1 MIKKKVKLKVIP
13 FLVILLVLVPILTVA
28 LITKNALTKEPVA
41 QDPEHITEEVINDS
55 VPVVNTTKSII
66 NPYTDPSVTVGK
78 NYYDYQGEEET
89 QKKSITVHDNT
100 YMQNTG
106 IDYIAE
112 NTFEVVSILEG
123 TVITVK
129 DDETLGKTIE
139 IKHDNDLISTYQSL
153 SEITVKKGDI
163 VTQGQV
169 IGKSGTN
176 ELDKDLG
183 NHLHFEIY
191 DNGQS
196 ANPNN
201 YLNKEVE
208 EKKN

>member
-1 MIKKKVKLKVIP
+1 MIQKKVKLKVLPAVIML
-13 FLVILLVLVPILTVA
+13 FLLVPIVTIVFLVQQS
-28 LITKNALTKEPVA
+28 LKKEVEEPS
-41 QDPEHITEEVINDS
+41 HITEEVINETI
-55 VPVVNTTKSII
+55 PVVNPTKSII

-78 NYYDYQGEEET
+78 NYYDYQAEEES
-89 QKKSITVHDNT
+89 QRNSIVVHDNT

-112 NTFEVVSILEG
+112 KAFEVVSILEG

-129 DDETLGKTIE
+129 EDET
-139 IKHDNDLISTYQSL
+139 KHENNLVSTYQSL
-153 SEITVKKGDI
+153 SELNVKKGDV

-169 IGKSGTN
+169 LGKSGTN

-191 DNGQS
+191 ENGQS
-196 ANPNN
+196 VNPNN

-208 EKKN
+208 NN

>member
-1 MIKKKVKLKVIP
+1 MIEKKVRLKLIP
-13 FLVILLVLVPILTVA
+13 FLVIVFVLIPILTISFI
-28 LITKNALTKEPVA
+28 LKNTLKKETP
-41 QDPEHITEEVINDS
+41 QDPEHVTEEVINDS
-55 VPVVNTTKSII
+55 APVVNTNPTII

-78 NYYDYQGEEET
+78 NYYDYQAEEES
-89 QKKSITVHDNT
+89 QKNSIIVHDNT

-112 NTFEVVSILEG
+112 NTFEVVSILAG
-123 TVITVK
+123 TVISVK
-129 DDETLGKTIE
+129 EDETLGKTIE
-139 IKHDNDLISTYQSL
+139 IKHDNNLISTYQSL
-153 SEITVKKGDI
+153 SELSVKKGDI

-176 ELDKDLG
+176 ELDKELG

>member
-1 MIKKKVKLKVIP
+1 MIQKKVKLKVLP
-13 FLVILLVLVPILTVA
+13 AVVMLLFLVPVLTIVFLVQQSL
-28 LITKNALTKEPVA
+28 NKEVEEPNHV
-41 QDPEHITEEVINDS
+41 TEEVINETI
-55 VPVVNTTKSII
+55 PVVNPTKSII

-78 NYYDYQGEEET
+78 NYYDYQAEEDS
-89 QKKSITVHDNT
+89 QKNSIVVHDNT

-106 IDYIAE
+106 IDYVAE
-112 NTFEVVSILEG
+112 KTFDVVAILEG

-129 DDETLGKTIE
+129 EDETLGKIVE
-139 IKHDNDLISTYQSL
+139 IKHENNLVSTYQSL
-153 SEITVKKGDI
+153 SELNVKKGDV

-169 IGKSGTN
+169 LGKSGTN

-191 DNGQS
+191 ENGQS
-196 ANPNN
+196 VNPNN

-208 EKKN
+208 EKNNQ

>member
-1 MIKKKVKLKVIP
+1 MIKKKVKLKAIP

-28 LITKNALTKEPVA
+28 LIAKSALTKEPVA
-41 QDPEHITEEVINDS
+41 EDPEHITEEVINES
-55 VPVVNTTKSII
+55 VPVVNTTKTIV

-89 QKKSITVHDNT
+89 QKKSIIVHDNT

-106 IDYIAE
+106 IDYISQ

-139 IKHDNDLISTYQSL
+139 IKHDNNLISTYQSL

-169 IGKSGTN
+169 IGKSGAN

-196 ANPNN
+196 VNPNN
-201 YLNKEVE
+201 YLNKEVA

>member
-1 MIKKKVKLKVIP
+1 MIQKKVKLKVLPAVIML
-13 FLVILLVLVPILTVA
+13 FLLVPIVTIVFLVQQS
-28 LITKNALTKEPVA
+28 LKKEVEEPS
-41 QDPEHITEEVINDS
+41 HITEEVINETI
-55 VPVVNTTKSII
+55 PVVNPTKSII

-78 NYYDYQGEEET
+78 NYYDYQAEEES
-89 QKKSITVHDNT
+89 QRNSIVVHDNT

-112 NTFEVVSILEG
+112 KAFEVVSILEG

-129 DDETLGKTIE
+129 EDETLGKVVE
-139 IKHDNDLISTYQSL
+139 IKHENNLISTYQSL
-153 SEITVKKGDI
+153 SEITIKKGYV

-169 IGKSGTN
+169 LGKSGTN
-176 ELDKDLG
+176 ELDKELG

-191 DNGQS
+191 ENGQS
-196 ANPNN
+196 VNPNN

-208 EKKN
+208 NN

>member
-1 MIKKKVKLKVIP
+1 MIKKNVKLKVLPVVVMLFTIIP
-13 FLVILLVLVPILTVA
+13 VLTIIFLASKSMSKDPS
-28 LITKNALTKEPVA
+28 EPKHVS
-41 QDPEHITEEVINDS
+41 DEIIVETL
-55 VPVVNTTKSII
+55 PVVNETKSLI

-89 QKKSITVHDNT
+89 QKKSIIVHDNT

-106 IDYIAE
+106 IDYISQ

-139 IKHDNDLISTYQSL
+139 IKHDNNLISTYQSL

-169 IGKSGTN
+169 IGKSGAN

-196 ANPNN
+196 VNPNN
-201 YLNKEVE
+201 YLNKEVT